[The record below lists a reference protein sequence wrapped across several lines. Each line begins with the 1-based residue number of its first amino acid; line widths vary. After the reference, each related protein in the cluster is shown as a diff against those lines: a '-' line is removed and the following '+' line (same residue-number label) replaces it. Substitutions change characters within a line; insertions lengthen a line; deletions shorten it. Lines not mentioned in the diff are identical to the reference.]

1 MTIDTSVGVSNTAGY
16 SFTGGDPT
24 ATGGIVSVG
33 NGITSYTQMGGSRK
47 GSRKGG
53 GPNCGDVHKKG
64 GGLRRMLTKK
74 LKRMSKKRIRSV
86 KKYVKKK
93 KKKRKQKKRIKRRT
107 VRQDI
112 INSIE
117 SGRTISNKSK
127 GKLTPNMREFLKGI
141 EPVQKTGDTV
151 KFSDFKTKS
160 MEKKNKKKRKS
171 RSRIRGGGLL
181 SLFF

>member
-1 MTIDTSVGVSNTAGY
+1 MTIDTSVGVSNTSGY

-47 GSRKGG
+47 GSI
-53 GPNCGDVHKKG
+53 KG

-74 LKRMSKKRIRSV
+74 LKRMSKKRIQSV

-93 KKKRKQKKRIKRRT
+93 KRTHRLKKRIKRRT
-107 VRQDI
+107 IRQDI
-112 INSIE
+112 IKSIE
-117 SGRTISNKSK
+117 KGDPISKEKSN
-127 GKLTPNMREFLKGI
+127 KLTPSMQSFLKGI
-141 EPVQKTGDTV
+141 ESNKSESVI
-151 KFSDFKTKS
+151 KFSDFKS
-160 MEKKNKKKRKS
+160 EPVKKKKKKKKKS
-171 RSRIRGGGLL
+171 KASTRGGGNSKRRKGNWL

>member
-1 MTIDTSVGVSNTAGY
+1 
-16 SFTGGDPT
+16 DPT

-47 GSRKGG
+47 G
-53 GPNCGDVHKKG
+53 
-64 GGLRRMLTKK
+64 GGLRKMLTKK
-74 LKRMSKKRIRSV
+74 LKRISRQRIRSV

-93 KKKRKQKKRIKRRT
+93 KKKYKQKKRMKRRT

-127 GKLTPNMREFLKGI
+127 RKLTPSMREFLKGI
-141 EPVQKTGDTV
+141 DTGDKTGDTV
-151 KFSDFKTKS
+151 KFSDFKS
-160 MEKKNKKKRKS
+160 VPLKKKKKGKS
-171 RSRIRGGGLL
+171 KTKGGFL
-181 SLFF
+181 SMIF

>member
-1 MTIDTSVGVSNTAGY
+1 
-16 SFTGGDPT
+16 

-53 GPNCGDVHKKG
+53 GPYCHDDHRKGG

-93 KKKRKQKKRIKRRT
+93 KRTHRLKKRIKRRT
-107 VRQDI
+107 IRQDI
-112 INSIE
+112 IKSIE
-117 SGRTISNKSK
+117 KGDPISKEKSN
-127 GKLTPNMREFLKGI
+127 KLTPSMQSFLKGI
-141 EPVQKTGDTV
+141 ESNKSESVI
-151 KFSDFKTKS
+151 KFSDFKS
-160 MEKKNKKKRKS
+160 EPVKKKKKKKKKS
-171 RSRIRGGGLL
+171 KASTRGGGNDKRRKGNWL
-181 SLFF
+181 SLLF

>member
-47 GSRKGG
+47 GSR
-53 GPNCGDVHKKG
+53 KG